1 VKADPAD
8 QRRLLDL
15 QATDTALT
23 QLAHRRRNLPELAEI
38 ERLDGELRKLAD
50 ERVQAQVTV
59 DDLDRDIS
67 RLERDVE
74 QVRLR
79 ADKDRGRLESGQGA
93 AKELEGLQHEMAS
106 LARRQGELED
116 TELELMEQRE
126 SAQTTLSDVDSRS
139 AEVRGSREQAEQ
151 RRDAA
156 LVEIS
161 GDEERRTAERG
172 TLAGGIPDD
181 LLALYERIRA
191 NTGVGAAML
200 RARRCEGCRLELSG
214 QALSAVRGAAPDDV
228 VRCEEC
234 GRIQVRTEESGL

>member
-8 QRRLLDL
+8 QQRLLDL

-23 QLAHRRRNLPELAEI
+23 QLAHRRRSLPELAEI
-38 ERLDGELRKLAD
+38 ERLDGELRKLSD
-50 ERVQAQVTV
+50 ERVQAQVAV

-93 AKELEGLQHEMAS
+93 PKELEGLQHELAS

-116 TELELMEQRE
+116 SELELMEQRE
-126 SAQTTLSDVDSRS
+126 AAQRTLHEVDARA
-139 AEVRGSREQAEQ
+139 AEVRGGREQAEQ
-151 RRDAA
+151 RRDEA
-156 LVEIS
+156 LVDIS
-161 GDEERRTAERG
+161 TEEERRTTERG
-172 TLAGGIPDD
+172 ELAAAVPAD

-214 QALSAVRGAAPDDV
+214 SALSAVRAAAPDDV

-234 GRIQVRTEESGL
+234 GRIQVRTDESGL

>member
-1 VKADPAD
+1 MKADPAD
-8 QRRLLDL
+8 QRHLLDL

-23 QLAHRRRNLPELAEI
+23 QLAHRRRTLPELGEI
-38 ERLDGELRKLAD
+38 EQLDGELRKLAD
-50 ERVQAQVTV
+50 ERVQAQVAV

-93 AKELEGLQHEMAS
+93 AKELEGLQHELAS

-126 SAQTTLSDVDSRS
+126 AAQTTLVDVDTRASTL
-139 AEVRGSREQAEQ
+139 RGGRDQAEQ

-156 LVEIS
+156 LVELS
-161 GDEERRTAERG
+161 AEQERRTAERG
-172 TLAGGIPDD
+172 TLAAGAPAD
-181 LLALYERIRA
+181 LLTLYERIRA
-191 NTGVGAAML
+191 NTGVGAALL

-214 QALSAVRGAAPDDV
+214 SALAAVRAAAPDDV

-234 GRIQVRTEESGL
+234 GRIQVRTDESGL